1 MQTICKVERWECCHP
16 TWLCFNSY
24 LTAKPTQRRWGE
36 FSEPQCHVLLLHLL
50 QLLTK
55 SMGKRLFVIQ
65 IWKQRAARQGST
77 PSLHRNPVQQGQNEL
92 HCAKGKNDQGL
103 LATALRLLM
112 CCQPS
117 AGKGSV
123 PRASNFTLWQSNYME
138 FTCKGGFYLSAGE
151 VQLHCNSFPVYT
163 DSTHERRK
171 NWIIYKLSL

>member
-1 MQTICKVERWECCHP
+1 MPRSAAASPAI
-16 TWLCFNSY
+16 FNQ
-24 LTAKPTQRRWGE
+24 K
-36 FSEPQCHVLLLHLL
+36 H
-50 QLLTK
+50 
-55 SMGKRLFVIQ
+55 GKEAFVIQ
-65 IWKQRAARQGST
+65 IWKQRAARQCST
-77 PSLHRNPVQQGQNEL
+77 PSLHRAPVQQGQDEL
-92 HCAKGKNDQGL
+92 LCAKGKSDQGL

-112 CCQPS
+112 CCQAS